1 VFKKLLALVTVLAFC
16 FSAAACAANTETE
29 SGSDFDYVKKK
40 GKMLVGITV
49 YEPMNYYDENEV
61 LTGFDTELTYIV
73 CGKLGVEPEF
83 VVINWG
89 TKEIEL
95 AAKEIDAV
103 WNGLTITEERK
114 VQMSITEPYL
124 KNAQV
129 VVVAAGTDYSSTAS
143 LVGKTVVA
151 ETGSAGEKVIGEDAN
166 LSQADYIAQ
175 STQMNCMMEVAAGT
189 ADAAVLD
196 LTLALTLT
204 APDTAY
210 ESLSIVDSLE
220 EEFYGIAFRVG
231 SDITGKVND
240 ILKELYNDGTL
251 GKLAS
256 NYNLALADF

>member
-1 VFKKLLALVTVLAFC
+1 VLRKLLALATVLAFC
-16 FSAAACAANTETE
+16 LSAAACAARTE
-29 SGSDFDYVKKK
+29 SDSDFDYVKQK

-49 YEPMNYYDENEV
+49 FEPMNFYDENEV

-73 CGKLGVEPEF
+73 CEKLGIEPEF
-83 VVINWG
+83 IIINWA

-114 VQMSITEPYL
+114 EQMSITNPYL

-129 VVVAAGTDYSSTAS
+129 VVVAAGTDYNGTAS
-143 LVGKTVVA
+143 LIGKTVVA

-166 LSQADYIAQ
+166 LSQADFIAQ

-204 APDTAY
+204 APGTAY
-210 ESLSIVDSLE
+210 ENLSIVDSLE
-220 EEFYGIAFRVG
+220 EEYYGIAFRVG
-231 SDITGKVND
+231 SDITEMVNN
-240 ILKELYNDGTL
+240 ILKDLYNDGTL
-251 GKLAS
+251 TALA
-256 NYNLALADF
+256 NKYNLALAEF